1 MDKKLNKIDE
11 TIKFEELELTDI
23 EELEEIVTP
32 GSGFGCN
39 CNCTS

>member
-1 MDKKLNKIDE
+1 MENI
-11 TIKFEELELTDI
+11 ELEDVIVSEI

-39 CNCTS
+39 C